1 MIVVFN
7 FHCVNVIMHPIEI
20 VSFIHTNLNEDMTI
34 AVLINHKYSCNIEFL
49 QYIA

>member
-1 MIVVFN
+1 MIVVFK
-7 FHCVNVIMHPIEI
+7 FHRVNVIMHPIEI

-34 AVLINHKYSCNIEFL
+34 AVLINRKYSCNIEFL